1 VLIDESREEA
11 AVKVK
16 RRIALVGMAA
26 GIVVGVLS
34 GTASADQPTPP
45 TCWAALTNQGQFAAF
60 TLSNLGAEG
69 QPGLS
74 AFTPPNAGFS
84 VGNFTTGFQ
93 ADACG
98 VH

>member
-1 VLIDESREEA
+1 MDESREET
-11 AVKVK
+11 AVRAR
-16 RRIALVGMAA
+16 RRIALVGMTA
-26 GIVVGVLS
+26 GILVGVLS

-45 TCWAALTNQGQFAAF
+45 TCWSELTNHGQFAAF

-84 VGNFTTGFQ
+84 VGNFTTGSQ

>member
-1 VLIDESREEA
+1 MDKSREET
-11 AVKVK
+11 AVKAK
-16 RRIALVGMAA
+16 RRIALAGMTA
-26 GIVVGVLS
+26 GILVGVLS
-34 GTASADQPTPP
+34 GTASANQPTPS
-45 TCWAALTNQGQFAAF
+45 TCWADLTNQGQFAAF

>member
-1 VLIDESREEA
+1 MDESREET
-11 AVKVK
+11 AVRAK
-16 RRIALVGMAA
+16 RRIALVGMTT
-26 GIVVGVLS
+26 GILVGILS

-45 TCWAALTNQGQFAAF
+45 TCWADLTNQGQFAAF

-98 VH
+98 IH